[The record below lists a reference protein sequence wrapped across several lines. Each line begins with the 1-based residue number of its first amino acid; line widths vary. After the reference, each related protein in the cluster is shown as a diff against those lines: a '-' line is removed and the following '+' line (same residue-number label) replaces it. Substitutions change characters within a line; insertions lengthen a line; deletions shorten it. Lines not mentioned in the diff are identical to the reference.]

1 MPKIPP
7 FEGLP
12 KEMFEFF
19 MAISFNNNTEFFHEN
34 HDQYMRFVRDPLY
47 ALADALTD
55 TVLSIDKEI
64 EARPAKV
71 VSRIRRD
78 TRFSANK
85 LPYRDHMWLGWRPAG
100 RPKSECFGL
109 YLEVNVNQLNY
120 GVGWYDQ
127 DPARAKAIRR
137 QLLARTDEFL
147 GIATDQKLT
156 SLYNLGGDRY
166 KRMKAPEGFPEALL
180 PYYTS
185 KGFYL
190 EHSEPLQKKH
200 LNAGFLPE
208 VKENMLVLKNIYSF
222 FRDLPYEGIDEF
234 AW

>member
-1 MPKIPP
+1 MPKIQP
-7 FEGLP
+7 FTGLP

-34 HDQYMRFVRDPLY
+34 HEQYQRFVRDPLY
-47 ALADALTD
+47 ALADSLAD
-55 TVLSIDKEI
+55 TMLKIDPEI
-64 EARPAKV
+64 EVRPAKV

-100 RPKSECFGL
+100 RPKSACFGL
-109 YLEVNVNQLNY
+109 YLEVNAMELNY
-120 GVGWYDQ
+120 GIGWYDQ
-127 DPARAKAIRR
+127 DPRRSKAIRR

-147 GIATDQKLT
+147 SIATEPTLNERFT
-156 SLYNLGGDRY
+156 LCGSRY

-190 EHSEPLQKKH
+190 EHHEELAPRH
-200 LNAGFLPE
+200 LKPDFVPGVEQDFL
-208 VKENMLVLKNIYSF
+208 LLKGLYGF